1 MFKIFNYPIR
11 KITIF
16 FEKVG
21 EYLILLSQIFRS
33 VDSWHSYIPNTID
46 QMIIICSRS
55 VPIVILTS
63 FSSGMVTSVQAAL
76 LAPSRPEEELYD
88 LDADPFEVDN
98 VAEDPRYVEPLKR
111 LRVALDEWIIN
122 SNDQGEMPEGPE
134 IYEYWEREMSEIYDA
149 QIKQMLKERQERKTA
164 RN

>member
-1 MFKIFNYPIR
+1 M
-11 KITIF
+11 
-16 FEKVG
+16 
-21 EYLILLSQIFRS
+21 
-33 VDSWHSYIPNTID
+33 IPLMRELHEAG
-46 QMIIICSRS
+46 Q
-55 VPIVILTS
+55 L
-63 FSSGMVTSVQAAL
+63 TSVQAAL
-76 LAPSRPEEELYD
+76 LAPSRAEEELYD

-134 IYEYWEREMSEIYDA
+134 VYEYWEREMSEIYDA